1 MCLPFLSRTR
11 LTVLAALLF
20 APAGAMAQSALSCR
34 QAIEVAEREFNLPPR
49 LLAAIARVESGRRD
63 SATGQVDPYPWTIN
77 AEGRGSTYPSK
88 AAGIA
93 AVREMQAGGMRSIDV
108 GCMQINMRH
117 HPNAFS
123 SLEEAFEPLTNV
135 RYAASFLRNLMAEKQ
150 DWQQAA
156 ASYHSRNPEFA
167 VPYLN
172 RVLAAWEQEKRA
184 PQATPIEIAAA
195 AAPAPAPAAPPPALP
210 AGFGAIGGGFFLSN
224 GAERAQV
231 LPLVAPSAAA
241 APAAAGSGSGRGL
254 DAYRAAPI
262 TVAGRA
268 SAGAIASIAVPP
280 QSRRLF

>member
-1 MCLPFLSRTR
+1 MCLPFLFRA
-11 LTVLAALLF
+11 LPAVLAALLL
-20 APAGAMAQSALSCR
+20 APASVAAQSGLTCR

-63 SATGQVDPYPWTIN
+63 AATGQVDPYPWTIN

-93 AVREMQAGGMRSIDV
+93 AVREMQGGGMRSIDV

-123 SLEEAFEPLTNV
+123 SLEEAFEPLSNA

-184 PQATPIEIAAA
+184 PQTTPIEVAAV
-195 AAPAPAPAAPPPALP
+195 AAPAPAAVAPPPALP

-224 GAERAQV
+224 GADRAQV
-231 LPLVAPSAAA
+231 IPAAVASAAG
-241 APAAAGSGSGRGL
+241 APGTGAGRGL

-262 TVAGRA
+262 PVAGRA
-268 SAGAIASIAVPP
+268 PAGAIAPVASIAAPP
-280 QSRRLF
+280 QGRRLF